1 MTNYTALRTTMV
13 DTQIRPSDVTK
24 YTVIEAMLT
33 VPREAYVPSAKR
45 EAAYVGEHVELD
57 KQRVVLDPRVLAK
70 ILDELDIQS
79 DELVLDIGAGLGYSA
94 AVIARMAEAVIALED
109 DEARAE
115 DSQTTLSEQ
124 GVDNAIVHVAP
135 LAEGASAHGPYDVVI
150 LEGGAEQLPD
160 AVAAQVKEGGRIA
173 VLFIEGALGVV
184 RIGYKID
191 GELNWR
197 FAFNATAPVL
207 PGFEKSRAFQL

>member
-24 YTVIEAMLT
+24 YTVIEAMLS

-57 KQRVVLDPRVLAK
+57 NGRVVIDPRVLAK
-70 ILDELDIQS
+70 VLDELDIQS
-79 DELVLDIGAGLGYSA
+79 DELVLDVGAGLGYSS
-94 AVIARMAEAVIALED
+94 AVMARMAEAVIALED
-109 DEARAE
+109 DESRAE
-115 DSQTTLSEQ
+115 DAQTTLSEQ

-135 LAEGASAHGPYDVVI
+135 LTEGAAEHGPYDVVVMQ
-150 LEGGAEQLPD
+150 GGVEQLP
-160 AVAAQVKEGGRIA
+160 AAILDQIKDGGRITA
-173 VLFIEGALGVV
+173 LFVEGALGVV

-197 FAFNATAPVL
+197 FAFNAGAPVL
-207 PGFEKSRAFQL
+207 PGFEKGRAFEL

>member
-24 YTVIEAMLT
+24 YTVIEAMLS

-57 KQRVVLDPRVLAK
+57 NGRVVIDPRVLAK
-70 ILDELDIQS
+70 VLDELDIQS
-79 DELVLDIGAGLGYSA
+79 DELVLDVGAGLGYSS
-94 AVIARMAEAVIALED
+94 AVMARMAEAVIALED
-109 DEARAE
+109 DESRAE
-115 DSQTTLSEQ
+115 DAQTTLSEQ

-135 LAEGASAHGPYDVVI
+135 LTEGAAEHGPYDVVVMQ
-150 LEGGAEQLPD
+150 GGVEQLP
-160 AVAAQVKEGGRIA
+160 AAILDQIKDGGRIA
-173 VLFIEGALGVV
+173 ALFVEGALGVV

-197 FAFNATAPVL
+197 FAFNAGAPVL
-207 PGFEKSRAFQL
+207 PGFEKGRAFEL

>member
-135 LAEGASAHGPYDVVI
+135 LAEGASAHGPYDVVS